1 MVQGPS
7 TWDCGALSRK
17 AFFLG
22 GYQGLGLKSYM
33 AEVTTSEQ
41 GWGSKTAKTLED
53 LFDKIRAYF
62 PQADLSVVEKAYY
75 FSEKAHEGQFRR
87 SGEPYISHPL
97 SVAGILADL
106 HLDLDTIVTAI
117 LHDTVEDTQVTL
129 EDIRREFG
137 ETIATLV
144 DGVTKISQIKFRN
157 SVEKQGENIRKMIV
171 AMGKDVRV
179 VLVKLCD
186 RLHNMRTLNHMPYEK
201 QSRIAQETLEIYCPL
216 AGRMGINSLKIELE
230 DLCFRYYRPD
240 MYYELM
246 QKVKKTEAERNKYIE
261 EVKNL
266 IKSTLSKTTIK
277 YDIMGRSKHLWSIYR
292 KMQSRSID
300 YEQVYDVL
308 AFRLIVGTI
317 SECYEVL
324 GHIHSLWKP
333 IPGRFK
339 DFIAMPKANGYQSL
353 HTTVMGPGGER
364 IEIQIRTFEM
374 HQIAEKGIAAHWKYK
389 ERGKIKD
396 DIAQKADWLREL
408 VSLHQSVGSSDEFLD
423 TVKTEMFE
431 SDIYV
436 FTPNGDVKEFPEGAT
451 PLDFAYAVHTD
462 LGNRCTGA
470 RINGRMVPLRHHLQN
485 GDTVEIMTS
494 KTQQP
499 SKDWLKL
506 VVTNKAKAKI
516 RQFVKEEQRRR
527 SLAVGKDL
535 VEKEF
540 RKFGAAAVKHLK
552 GPEFD
557 QFLSDNGLANTEELY
572 VKIGYGKLEPK
583 HLIEKL
589 LPQGVA
595 AVEGTKPESSF
606 MEKVLKAATQKL
618 KKSHSLISVDGIDDV
633 LVHYAKCC
641 HPIPGDS
648 IVGFISRGR
657 GVAVHRADCPKAF
670 ELDQMRKVDVQ
681 WTAKQASQGQERVV
695 RLRVISQDVPGLLKL
710 MSEAFAAKG
719 INIQSAQIRTTKDKK
734 AISNFEVAVRD
745 ASQLTDAILELQKIK
760 GVIGVNRVMM

>member
-1 MVQGPS
+1 
-7 TWDCGALSRK
+7 
-17 AFFLG
+17 
-22 GYQGLGLKSYM
+22 M
-33 AEVTTSEQ
+33 AELATVEQ
-41 GWGSKTAKTLED
+41 GWGSKTAKTLDD
-53 LFDKIRAYF
+53 LFEKIRSYF
-62 PQADLSVVEKAYY
+62 PQADLSVVEKAYF

-106 HLDLDTIVTAI
+106 HLDLDTIITAI
-117 LHDTVEDTQVTL
+117 LHDTVEDTEVTL

-137 ETIATLV
+137 DTIANLV

-186 RLHNMRTLNHMPYEK
+186 RLHNMRTLHHMPYEK
-201 QSRIAQETLEIYCPL
+201 QERIAQETLEIYCPL

-230 DLCFRYYRPD
+230 DLCFRYSRPD
-240 MYYELM
+240 MYYELV
-246 QKVKKTEAERNKYIE
+246 QKVKKTEAERTKYIE
-261 EVKNL
+261 EVKSL
-266 IKSTLSKTTIK
+266 IKKSLSKTNVK
-277 YDIMGRSKHLWSIYR
+277 YEIQGRSKHLWSIYK
-292 KMQSRSID
+292 KMNSRNID
-300 YEQVYDVL
+300 YEQVFDIL
-308 AFRLIVGTI
+308 AFRVIVGTV

-339 DFIAMPKANGYQSL
+339 DFIAMPKANNYQSL

-364 IEIQIRTFEM
+364 IEIQIRTQEM
-374 HQIAEKGIAAHWKYK
+374 HMIAERGIAAHWKYK
-389 ERGKIKD
+389 ERGKIKED
-396 DIAQKADWLREL
+396 TAQKADWLREL
-408 VSLHQSVGSSDEFLD
+408 VSLHQTVRNPDEFLD

-431 SDIYV
+431 SEVYV

-451 PLDFAYAVHTD
+451 PLDFAYALHTD
-462 LGNRCTGA
+462 LGNQCTGA
-470 RINGRMVPLRHHLQN
+470 RVNGKMVPLRYRLQN
-485 GDTVEIMTS
+485 GDTIEIMTS

-527 SLAVGKDL
+527 SLAIGKEL

-552 GPEFD
+552 GPEFEK
-557 QFLSDNGLANTEELY
+557 FLSDNGVANIDEMY
-572 VKIGYGKLEPK
+572 VKIGYGKLEQQ
-583 HLIEKL
+583 HLVKRM
-589 LPQGVA
+589 LPDATASGDGKA
-595 AVEGTKPESSF
+595 AENTF
-606 MEKVLKAATQKL
+606 MEKVLKAATQKF
-618 KKSHSLISVDGIDDV
+618 KKTHSLVSVDGIDDV

-641 HPIPGDS
+641 HPIPGDP

-657 GVAVHRADCPKAF
+657 GVAIHRADCPKSF

-681 WTAKQASQGQERVV
+681 WTAKEASSGQERVV
-695 RLRVISQDVPGLLKL
+695 RLRIISQDTPGLLKL

-719 INIQSAQIRTTKDKK
+719 INIESAQIRTTKDKK
-734 AISNFEVAVRD
+734 AVCHFEIAVKD
-745 ASQLTDAILELQKIK
+745 ARQLTDAILELQKIK
-760 GVIGVNRVMM
+760 GIIGVNRVMT